1 MIWPRGRNRSI
12 LAPMKNLSSSINL
25 GVIAVQINFIP
36 RIVFRLN
43 ISRYNDLPTSN
54 CSSARFLID
63 WGRSIN
69 FFSNDCLMW
78 YFIDAHNDFNKLW
91 LFLVNFLL
99 PILLPRRW
107 TFVFQYFTSSY
118 ETIDQANENR
128 MMNKFQVVMVVLFF
142 FFTRWK
148 LRILY

>member
-1 MIWPRGRNRSI
+1 
-12 LAPMKNLSSSINL
+12 
-25 GVIAVQINFIP
+25 
-36 RIVFRLN
+36 
-43 ISRYNDLPTSN
+43 
-54 CSSARFLID
+54 
-63 WGRSIN
+63 
-69 FFSNDCLMW
+69 MW
-78 YFIDAHNDFNKLW
+78 YFIDAHNDFNKSW

-142 FFTRWK
+142 SSQDENYVSYIK
-148 LRILY
+148 N